1 MDDREREYRIRRKRA
16 RLRRER
22 QLRRRRRIMAVCL
35 AAIALILVITCVVL
49 EKRRHKK
56 SDAEIAES
64 GVENLTD
71 GSGAEDTAGAEGEPT
86 EDGTGENAKEE
97 ELDPA
102 VIEQLKAERNLSPAV
117 ASFALGYEFHETPE
131 TYHFPSVKVVEEPEE
146 EEDTEAEVEG
156 ENDQSETNSN
166 LELDKNGDGVVTYE
180 EEGISSKYLVLI
192 DADTNE
198 IIAERDADEIIVPA
212 SMTKALSVLVAVE
225 QMKDPASQLED
236 KFTLTS
242 EIEDFAYTSG
252 SSAVCWMPGDVA
264 TVRDLL
270 YGTVLPSGA
279 DAALALAQYTSGTHE
294 AFVELMN
301 QRLETLGI
309 SDTAHFTNCVG
320 LYDENHYC
328 TVKDIAAIMKA
339 CMENDLVREV
349 MAGHVYT
356 TSPTSVHPEG
366 IEVSNWFLRRI
377 EDKDSHGLVLCAK
390 TGFVQES
397 GFCAVSYME
406 GNDGGHYILVT
417 ADAWGNWRCIYDHVM
432 TYTQFIP

>member
-1 MDDREREYRIRRKRA
+1 MMRRKRA
-16 RLRRER
+16 RMRRER
-22 QLRRRRRIMAVCL
+22 QLRRRRRILRICVTAAV
-35 AAIALILVITCVVL
+35 LVLLITCLVL
-49 EKRRHKK
+49 ERRRHGRNEDPQEA
-56 SDAEIAES
+56 DAQTEVSADGYADEEAVSETES
-64 GVENLTD
+64 GEE
-71 GSGAEDTAGAEGEPT
+71 EDTGE
-86 EDGTGENAKEE
+86 EV
-97 ELDPA
+97 LDPA
-102 VIEQLKAERNLSPAV
+102 VIEQLKAERGLSPAV

-131 TYHFPSVKVVEEPEE
+131 TYHFPPVKAEEEEE
-146 EEDTEAEVEG
+146 EEDTEAEAEDG
-156 ENDQSETNSN
+156 DDQAGTSSN

-180 EEGISSKYLVLI
+180 EEGIASKYLILV

-198 IIAERDADEIIVPA
+198 IIAERDAYKIIVPA
-212 SMTKALSVLVAVE
+212 SMTKALTVLVAVE
-225 QMKDPASQLED
+225 QMTDPASQLED
-236 KFTLTS
+236 TFTLTS
-242 EIEDFAYTSG
+242 EIEDFAYVSG

-328 TVKDIAAIMKA
+328 TVEDIAVIMKA